1 MNRELIKVERLSF
14 TAKSDESLIKK
25 GKDVEI
31 LKDISFAV
39 NKGEVIGICG
49 ESGGGKSTLAK
60 LIAGVLQPTSGKIV
74 FNGERKQNGISKI
87 QILFQNSSD
96 LLNPYRKVGDIIT
109 EALKLSG
116 KSANDL
122 GQSKKEIFQTVGLNF
137 DLESRRGYELSGGER
152 QRVALARLL
161 AVNPVVLILDEPFS
175 AQDVT
180 SQLNL
185 LNLLKK
191 INKEYGITLICITH
205 DLKILRKFADRILVI
220 ENGKIAETGT
230 TEDVFNNP
238 KHPYTKFL
246 LEAEEYSLTSE
257 EIHSFKKNNSFQ

>member
-1 MNRELIKVERLSF
+1 MSKELIKVEHLFFS
-14 TAKSDESLIKK
+14 AQSDESLTKA
-25 GKDVEI
+25 GETVEI
-31 LKDISFAV
+31 LKDVSFV
-39 NKGEVIGICG
+39 VYEGEVIGICG

-60 LIAGVLQPTSGKIV
+60 LLAGVIQPTSGKIV
-74 FNGERKQNGISKI
+74 FNGEMKQNGISKI
-87 QILFQNSSD
+87 QILFQNNSD
-96 LLNPYRKVGDIIT
+96 LLNPYRKVKDVLA
-109 EALKLSG
+109 EAIKLSG
-116 KSANDL
+116 KSAEEAE
-122 GQSKKEIFQTVGLNF
+122 QSKKEIYQTVGLNEE
-137 DLESRRGYELSGGER
+137 LEERRGYELSGGER

-161 AVNPVVLILDEPFS
+161 AVEPKVLILDEPFS

-185 LNLLKK
+185 LNLFKK

-220 ENGKIAETGT
+220 ENGKIVESGK

-246 LEAEEYSLTSE
+246 LEAEDYSLTSE
-257 EIHSFKKNNSFQ
+257 EIHSFKANNSE